1 MAVLRSVAA
10 FACGLVFSLGLI
22 LGGMLDPARVL
33 AFLDVA
39 GVWNPALMFVLGGAV
54 CVAFAGVR
62 LARHLKRP
70 MLDEAFS
77 LPVATR
83 IDAPLVLGSC
93 LFGLGWGMA
102 GFCPGP
108 AVASVGAGVWQGCVF
123 TAAMLA
129 GMLVFERVKPAD

>member
-1 MAVLRSVAA
+1 MTILRSIAA
-10 FACGLVFSLGLI
+10 FACGLVFSFGLI

-33 AFLDVA
+33 AFLDLA
-39 GVWNPALMFVLGGAV
+39 GVWNPSLMFVLGGAV

-70 MLDEAFS
+70 VLDETFA
-77 LPVATR
+77 LPTACQ
-83 IDAPLVLGSC
+83 IDTPLVVGSC

-129 GMLVFERVKPAD
+129 GMLVFERVKPAR

>member
-70 MLDEAFS
+70 MLDEAFA
-77 LPVATR
+77 LPTATR
-83 IDAPLVLGSC
+83 IDAPLVMGSC

-129 GMLVFERVKPAD
+129 GMLVFERVKPAG

>member
-129 GMLVFERVKPAD
+129 GMLVFERVKPAG

>member
-1 MAVLRSVAA
+1 MVLRSIAA

-33 AFLDVA
+33 AFLDLA
-39 GVWNPALMFVLGGAV
+39 GVWNPALLFVLGGAV
-54 CVAFAGVR
+54 CVAFVGVR

-70 MLDEAFS
+70 VLDQAFA
-77 LPVATR
+77 LPVAR
-83 IDAPLVLGSC
+83 QIDAPLVVGNC

-123 TAAMLA
+123 TAAMLT
-129 GMLVFERVKPAD
+129 GMLLFERVKPAR

>member
-70 MLDEAFS
+70 MLDKAFS

-129 GMLVFERVKPAD
+129 GMLVFERVKPAG

>member
-1 MAVLRSVAA
+1 MVLRSIAA

-33 AFLDVA
+33 AFLDLA
-39 GVWNPALMFVLGGAV
+39 GVWNPALLFVLGGAV

-70 MLDEAFS
+70 VLAQAFA
-77 LPVATR
+77 LPVARR
-83 IDAPLVLGSC
+83 IDAPLVVGSC

-129 GMLVFERVKPAD
+129 GMLLFERVKPAR

>member
-1 MAVLRSVAA
+1 MMVLRSIAA

-33 AFLDVA
+33 AFLDLA
-39 GVWNPALMFVLGGAV
+39 GVWNPALLFVLGGAV

-70 MLDEAFS
+70 VLDQAFA
-77 LPVATR
+77 LPVARR
-83 IDAPLVLGSC
+83 IDAPLVVGSC

-129 GMLVFERVKPAD
+129 GMLLFERVKPAR

>member
-1 MAVLRSVAA
+1 MMVLRSIAA

-33 AFLDVA
+33 AFLDLA
-39 GVWNPALMFVLGGAV
+39 GVWNPALLFVLGGAV

-70 MLDEAFS
+70 VLAQAFA
-77 LPVATR
+77 LPVAR
-83 IDAPLVLGSC
+83 QIDAPLVVGSC

-129 GMLVFERVKPAD
+129 GMLLFERVKPAR

>member
-1 MAVLRSVAA
+1 MVVLRSIAA

-33 AFLDVA
+33 AFLDLV
-39 GVWNPALMFVLGGAV
+39 GVWNPALLFVLGGAV

-70 MLDEAFS
+70 VLAQAFA
-77 LPVATR
+77 LPVAR
-83 IDAPLVLGSC
+83 QIDVPLVVGNC
-93 LFGLGWGMA
+93 LFGLGWGMV

-129 GMLVFERVKPAD
+129 GMLLFERVKPAR